1 MASGDLWL
9 LLKIVAREYSQP
21 IQSHHDMQTK
31 LDSWTEEGGSYLIQE
46 DVTAVHQ
53 YFDIHR
59 SRNRLP
65 EKRLMLAVLQD
76 ALFCFQRYFRARS
89 SRRRK
94 LFFESWQ
101 WFNNEVF
108 NCDCGDYAYIGKKG
122 GRYENKE
129 LIGVVLIVCFF
140 HRMRDYPERRQ

>member
-1 MASGDLWL
+1 
-9 LLKIVAREYSQP
+9 
-21 IQSHHDMQTK
+21 MQTK

-101 WFNNEVF
+101 WFKN
-108 NCDCGDYAYIGKKG
+108 D
-122 GRYENKE
+122 
-129 LIGVVLIVCFF
+129 VLTATAVT
-140 HRMRDYPERRQ
+140 MLT

>member
-1 MASGDLWL
+1 MDRAISLCVSAAFSWL
-9 LLKIVAREYSQP
+9 REISFLAADKIVAREYSQP
-21 IQSHHDMQTK
+21 IRSHHDMQTK

-101 WFNNEVF
+101 WFNNEVLT
-108 NCDCGDYAYIGKKG
+108 ATAVTM
-122 GRYENKE
+122 
-129 LIGVVLIVCFF
+129 LT
-140 HRMRDYPERRQ
+140 